1 MKKTAIIG
9 SFVLA
14 IVFTACQKSDDSQ
27 LTDINTSQE
36 SIELNTPTEVIDS
49 NSTQNNT
56 EQEEA
61 NTSVISEADVGTQ
74 EEISVSEET
83 VQENTVAE
91 EAVIEV
97 VVEEPE
103 IIAVTEPIEI
113 IDEPTDP
120 QYQNLKLLAGKK
132 LEMTYVFGLVYTDI
146 LYMNDSVEPSPVEN
160 NDIFTYYLAG
170 ETNFGDLVLCLDLK
184 TPNLQDGFEYPYLYV
199 CSYSFESGS
208 TNYFG
213 FNLDDSDI
221 KGKYEYVPY
230 YSNANAFMELEDSPD
245 ATLLIS
251 TISEKNTTKMPSN
264 LIGYSDTNANKL
276 SFEELSGA
284 EINFIKDNSSMKKAY
299 DDIFNL
305 LRYNR

>member
-14 IVFTACQKSDDSQ
+14 MVFTACQQSDDSQ
-27 LTDINTSQE
+27 LNDINISQE
-36 SIELNTPTEVIDS
+36 SVELNTPTEVVDL

-56 EQEEA
+56 EQEET
-61 NTSVISEADVGTQ
+61 NTSVIGEADIGTQ

-83 VQENTVAE
+83 VQENTVVEAMIE
-91 EAVIEV
+91 E

-103 IIAVTEPIEI
+103 IIEVAEPIEVT
-113 IDEPTDP
+113 DEPTDP

-146 LYMNDSVEPSPVEN
+146 LYMDDSVEPYPLE
-160 NDIFTYYLAG
+160 NDIFTYYIAG

-184 TPNLQDGFEYPYLYV
+184 TPSLQDGLEYPYIYV

-213 FNLDDSDI
+213 FNLDGSDI
-221 KGKYEYVPY
+221 KGKYEFVPY
-230 YSNANAFMELEDSPD
+230 YSNANGFAELKDSPD

-251 TISEKNTTKMPSN
+251 TISEKTTTKMPSN
-264 LIGYSDTNANKL
+264 LIGYSGDNANKL
-276 SFEELSGA
+276 QFEELNGA
-284 EINFIKDNSSMKKAY
+284 EINFIEDNSSMKKAY
-299 DDIFNL
+299 DSIFNL
-305 LRYNR
+305 LQYNR